1 MDMDEIRYTR
11 NTVENILNSL
21 NSMTVVVI
29 ENCKRVAI
37 IEALLQNPI
46 QEVKKDGEENECG

>member
-1 MDMDEIRYTR
+1 MDEIRYKR
-11 NTVENILNSL
+11 SVVESILNSL
-21 NSMTVVVI
+21 NSINVVGI

-46 QEVKKDGEENECG
+46 QEEAKKDGEENECG

>member
-1 MDMDEIRYTR
+1 MDEIRYKR
-11 NTVENILNSL
+11 SVVESILNSL
-21 NSMTVVVI
+21 NSITVAGI

-46 QEVKKDGEENECG
+46 QEEAKKDGEENECG

>member
-1 MDMDEIRYTR
+1 MDEIRYTR

-21 NSMTVVVI
+21 NSMTVVGI
-29 ENCKRVAI
+29 ENCKRVVI
-37 IEALLQNPI
+37 IEALLQSPI

>member
-21 NSMTVVVI
+21 NSMTVVGI

>member
-1 MDMDEIRYTR
+1 MDEIRYKR
-11 NTVENILNSL
+11 SVVESILNSL
-21 NSMTVVVI
+21 NSITVVGI

-46 QEVKKDGEENECG
+46 QEEVKKDGEENECG

>member
-1 MDMDEIRYTR
+1 MDEIRYTR

-21 NSMTVVVI
+21 NSMTVVGI

>member
-21 NSMTVVVI
+21 NSMNVVGI
-29 ENCKRVAI
+29 ENCKSVAI
-37 IEALLQNPI
+37 IEALLQSPI